1 MDIKHYTDYN
11 ETVKIILLGNISVGK
26 TTFCN
31 VLKKKEFNY
40 NYHSTIG
47 VDFHTIYYKKN
58 KKYRIQIWDTA
69 GQEKFR
75 SLVSCYFKKTDV
87 IIIMFDINE
96 VNAYND
102 IMYWSEFANTHANP
116 HSPIILV
123 GNKTDLVE
131 RANIGKIR
139 DFADINKL
147 PLYNMSIKTNNNFDD
162 FLNLI
167 IDNLPRNIME
177 MQLEQVKEHQKG
189 CCMIQ

>member
-1 MDIKHYTDYN
+1 MDINYD
-11 ETVKIILLGNISVGK
+11 ETVKIILLGSVSVGK

-31 VLKKKEFNY
+31 VLKKTEFNY

-47 VDFHTIYYKKN
+47 VDFHTIYYTKN

-102 IMYWSEFANTHANP
+102 IMHWREFANTHANP

-123 GNKTDLVE
+123 GNKTDLME
-131 RANIGKIR
+131 KANMEKIR

-147 PLYNMSIKTNNNFDD
+147 PLYNMSIKTNNNFDN

-167 IDNLPRNIME
+167 IDNLPHNIMDVK
-177 MQLEQVKEHQKG
+177 LEQIKENQKG